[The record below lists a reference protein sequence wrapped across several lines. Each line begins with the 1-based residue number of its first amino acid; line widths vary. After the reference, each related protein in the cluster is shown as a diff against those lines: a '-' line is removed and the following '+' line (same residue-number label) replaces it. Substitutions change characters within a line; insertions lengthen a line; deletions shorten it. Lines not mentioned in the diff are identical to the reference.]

1 MGSRHAG
8 LLTDPTD
15 LRPGDH
21 ACFGF
26 ASRTEFVEAAV
37 AVLRTGL
44 ERDERVV
51 FATGGPFELL
61 RDDLTELA
69 DLDRRIEDDTITV
82 RPPPFTPA
90 RPIEVAELVATVER
104 DVREAL
110 DAGFVGQL
118 TVIDITEVL
127 VDPKA
132 ARRYQEFEHLID
144 RKMVAGLELTML
156 CCFDHTVVDPEVA
169 ATISGQHPCANG
181 ELPLFRL
188 YATDGHDAGV
198 WGEVDASQV
207 GPWQQALIVAF
218 SHGAAPVAGLDYRLD
233 CSQLQFIDHAALE
246 AIDSVARSWEV
257 RVSLWNAGQGLRR
270 LYPLV
275 TLDSVRLSL

>member
-1 MGSRHAG
+1 MGSRNAG

-26 ASRTEFVEAAV
+26 ASRSEFVEAAV
-37 AVLRTGL
+37 AVLRSGL

-61 RDDLTELA
+61 RDDLAELA
-69 DLDRRIEDDTITV
+69 DLDQRIDDDIITV

-90 RPIEVAELVATVER
+90 RPVEVAELIETVER

-110 DAGFVGQL
+110 DAGFAGQRSVL
-118 TVIDITEVL
+118 DITDVL
-127 VDPKA
+127 VDPSA
-132 ARRYQEFEHLID
+132 TRRFQEFEHLID
-144 RKMVAGLELTML
+144 RKMAAGLELTML

-169 ATISGQHPCANG
+169 AAISGQHPCANG
-181 ELPLFRL
+181 DVPLFRL
-188 YATDGHDAGV
+188 FATDRHHAGV

-207 GPWQQALIVAF
+207 APWEQALAVAF
-218 SHGAAPVAGLDYRLD
+218 SHGGAPGAGLDYRLD
-233 CSQLQFIDHAALE
+233 CSQLRFIDHAALE
-246 AIDSVARSWEV
+246 AIDTVARSSEV
-257 RVSLWNAGQGLRR
+257 RVSLWNAGRGLRR

>member
-1 MGSRHAG
+1 MGSRNAG

-37 AVLRTGL
+37 AVLRSGL
-44 ERDERVV
+44 ARHERVV

-61 RDDLTELA
+61 HDDLTQLA
-69 DLDRRIEDDTITV
+69 DLDARIDDDTIAV

-90 RPIEVAELVATVER
+90 RPVEVAELIDTVER

-110 DAGFVGQL
+110 DAGFTGQL
-118 TVIDITEVL
+118 SVLDITDVL

-132 ARRYQEFEHLID
+132 ARRFQEFEHLID
-144 RKMVAGLELTML
+144 RKMVDGLRLTML
-156 CCFDHTVVDPEVA
+156 CCFDHTVVDPDVA
-169 ATISGQHPCANG
+169 AAISGQHPCANG
-181 ELPLFRL
+181 DVPLFRL
-188 YATDGHDAGV
+188 FATDGHDAGV

-207 GPWQQALIVAF
+207 GPWEQALGVAF
-218 SHGAAPVAGLDYRLD
+218 AHGAAPGAGLDYRLD
-233 CSQLQFIDHAALE
+233 CSQLQFIDHAALQT
-246 AIDSVARSWEV
+246 IDTVARSWEV
-257 RVSLWNAGQGLRR
+257 QVSLWNAGNLLRR

-275 TLDSVRLSL
+275 TLDSVRLSP

>member
-1 MGSRHAG
+1 MGSRNAG
-8 LLTDPTD
+8 LLTDPTG

-26 ASRTEFVEAAV
+26 ESRSEFVEAAV
-37 AVLRTGL
+37 AVLRSGL
-44 ERDERVV
+44 ERNERVV

-69 DLDRRIEDDTITV
+69 DLDRRIDDDTIAI

-90 RPIEVAELVATVER
+90 RPVQVDELIATVER

-118 TVIDITEVL
+118 SVLDLTEVL

-132 ARRYQEFEHLID
+132 ARRFQEFEHRID
-144 RKMVAGLELTML
+144 RKMIDGLELTML
-156 CCFDHTVVDPEVA
+156 CCFDQTVVDPDVA
-169 ATISGQHPCANG
+169 AAISGQHPCANG
-181 ELPLFRL
+181 DTPLFRL
-188 YATDGHDAGV
+188 FAIDGHDAGV

-207 GPWQQALIVAF
+207 VPWEQALAVAF
-218 SHGAAPVAGLDYRLD
+218 AHGAAPGAGLDYRLD
-233 CSQLQFIDHAALE
+233 CSQLSFIDHAALRSIE
-246 AIDSVARSWEV
+246 TVARSWEV
-257 RVSLWNAGQGLRR
+257 RVSLWNPGTGLRR
-270 LYPLV
+270 LYPL
-275 TLDSVRLSL
+275 LDLESVRLSS